1 MSLPKKLVLAAVS
14 ASAVLSALP
23 AAADPTAPAAAA
35 APATVQVPEHTFV
48 VRLDKPHVVVDIK
61 TPTAASEAGAAHES
75 LRAWMLRQY
84 EPRMR

>member
-1 MSLPKKLVLAAVS
+1 MSLPKLLVLAAVA

-23 AAADPTAPAAAA
+23 AAADPAAPAAT
-35 APATVQVPEHTFV
+35 PNIQVPEHTFV
-48 VRLDKPHVVVDIK
+48 VRLDKPHVVIDIK

>member
-1 MSLPKKLVLAAVS
+1 MKMPKVLLFAA
-14 ASAVLSALP
+14 ASATALLSALP
-23 AAADPTAPAAAA
+23 AAADPTAPAA
-35 APATVQVPEHTFV
+35 PPTVQVPEHTFI